1 MEAAHLA
8 DSWKMGWKMFAY
20 TWHWR
25 AMSNRVFGQT
35 RGTGERFQTECLD
48 RHVAPESDVNPS
60 VWTDTWHGRT
70 LSNRVF
76 RKRVCVLDRA
86 GHCDSGVTCNC
97 NTGSSFYVTI
107 ILRHL
112 PPVMRSAPG
121 WWDEWL
127 RLYDKRVDRQ

>member
-60 VWTDTWHGRT
+60 VWTDTWHRRAM
-70 LSNRVF
+70 SIRVF
-76 RKRVCVLDRA
+76 GQTRGTGERCQTECLENVCVCWTELA
-86 GHCDSGVTCNC
+86 TATVVLHVTVIQAHH
-97 NTGSSFYVTI
+97 F
-107 ILRHL
+107 
-112 PPVMRSAPG
+112 M
-121 WWDEWL
+121 
-127 RLYDKRVDRQ
+127 